1 MTKKGIIFII
11 LIMSVISI
19 MLIAVW
25 GTLPENTNTA
35 AIETLEIT
43 DFDGYNDDDE
53 KVKDIKDIVTIT
65 NPVYLLEYSYGP
77 SDAYAEIV
85 ITISDPDI
93 QFQHDSI
100 AKQVYIYYTVSAIQS
115 EAIITVT
122 IKDQRT
128 QKTDMITLWFQP
140 PDVIIVPDL

>member
-1 MTKKGIIFII
+1 MTKKGIVFII
-11 LIMSVISI
+11 LITSVISI

-25 GTLPENTNTA
+25 GSLPENTNTA

-43 DFDGYNDDDE
+43 DYDGVNEDEE
-53 KVKDIKDIVTIT
+53 KVKDIKNIVTIS
-65 NPVYLLEYSYGP
+65 NPVYLLLYDYGP

-85 ITISDPDI
+85 ITVSEPGI

-100 AKQVYIYYTVSAIQS
+100 AKQIYIYYTIHAIQ
-115 EAIITVT
+115 EELILTVT

-128 QKTDMITLWFQP
+128 HKIDMITLWFQP